1 MHEEILATCY
11 NATQFKTHASIW
23 VFKSYLQTQSKWGN
37 GKPDNPMEAV
47 STSEE
52 WGQSKAWGSCY
63 ERRGKA
69 WGSFPQPSI
78 QAFFLQIWSWNEVLK
93 EF

>member
-52 WGQSKAWGSCY
+52 
-63 ERRGKA
+63 
-69 WGSFPQPSI
+69 
-78 QAFFLQIWSWNEVLK
+78 
-93 EF
+93 